1 MSLRSAAALL
11 TLGMSLAAV
20 AAEVSES
27 PGDYAVT
34 VPLTL
39 SGEGPWY
46 RLQLP
51 MEAHLAA
58 RYADFRDLRVFNG
71 AGERLAYSLIPGAQR
86 FAESQQRADLR
97 LFPLR
102 GPVGRR
108 DSVPTLRVQ
117 RGDDGSIIEL
127 NAGAEPSATA
137 EVVRGWLLDAS
148 ATDFP
153 LQRLHLQWRAESEGF
168 QRFSIEASDDLDH
181 WRPLGE
187 GQVAQLSFNGERI
200 DKSEVELPP
209 TRARYL
215 RLLWLAPEQA
225 VSLSA
230 ASVSGTRSSA
240 EPAALVWSAALRGQ
254 AGEQGVTWALPLA
267 LPLERLRIEVEQA
280 NSLAPVVLH
289 GRNDDAAPWTPLASS
304 VLYRLPIDGHEVVQD
319 QVELPQSPVSQL
331 RLQVDSRGGGLG
343 QGEPRLSV
351 AMRATELLFLARGN
365 PPYRLALGRVDAQA
379 GSLPVATL
387 VPGFD
392 SQRLESMGQ
401 ATISGAIPDV
411 EVAPA
416 VVPAKAGVDWKR
428 IGLWAVLLLGVGVL
442 ALMAVSLS
450 RGTAK
455 RP

>member
-1 MSLRSAAALL
+1 MSLRSAVALL
-11 TLGMSLAAV
+11 ALSLSLAAV
-20 AAEVSES
+20 AADVRET

-46 RLQLP
+46 RVQLP
-51 MEAHLAA
+51 MEAHFAA

-97 LFPLR
+97 LFPLH
-102 GPVGRR
+102 GPAGRR
-108 DSVPTLRVQ
+108 DAVPTLRVQ

-127 NAGAEPSATA
+127 NAGAESSATA
-137 EVVRGWLLDAS
+137 EVLRGWLLDAS

-153 LQRLHLQWRAESEGF
+153 LQRLHLQWSAESEGF

-187 GQVAQLSFNGERI
+187 GQIAQLSFNGERI

-225 VSLSA
+225 VSLGA
-230 ASVSGTRSSA
+230 ASVSGTRSTA
-240 EPAALVWSAALRGQ
+240 EPATLIWSAALQGQ
-254 AGEQGVTWALPLA
+254 AGEQGVTWTLPLA

-280 NSLAPVVLH
+280 NSLAPVSLQ
-289 GRNDDAAPWTPLASS
+289 GRRDSAAPWTPLARS

-319 QVELPQSPVSQL
+319 QVELPQLPVSQL

-343 QGEPRLSV
+343 QSEPRLSV

-365 PPYRLALGRVDAQA
+365 PPYQLALGRVDAQA
-379 GSLPVATL
+379 GSLPVTTL
-387 VPGFD
+387 VPGFH
-392 SQRLESMGQ
+392 SQRLEGMGQ
-401 ATISGAIPDV
+401 ATISGAIADV

-416 VVPAKAGVDWKR
+416 AAPAKPGVDWKR
-428 IGLWAVLLLGVGVL
+428 IGLWAVLLVGVGVL
-442 ALMAVSLS
+442 VLMASSLLRAS
-450 RGTAK
+450 AK
-455 RP
+455 RS